1 MQYVQPYGISDP
13 DAPYI
18 NGDPSIARQG
28 SIPPAAAFEHPMR
41 ELVHIITDSLI
52 TPDSG
57 DLEQCAKGMRSQRM
71 NYVEDT
77 GSVNTLSVALSPPL
91 GFYSIG
97 LPIRVKVANTCTGPS
112 TIDAGAGRVPIR
124 RPDGSDTASGDLVAF
139 GLAEL
144 VYDGTVFQMINFHGS
159 TLPSGPPTNNYYN
172 IPYCVDTSPTANTVI
187 ANFSPA
193 ITSLAAGTIFM
204 VKIANTNVDTN
215 NGASNIN
222 VNGLGNKPIHALGG
236 HPNFPFLPGDMQAGD
251 VFVFIYDGTQFWIYP
266 NPLIGLNT
274 IMNISTVQQAS
285 DLFSA
290 LGRKRISTQAKL
302 TIQLAAGIYGPGAPA
317 GQPVGNPT
325 IQTYHAD
332 ADRIWLVGTMKPGQV
347 PPGVGD
353 FVKSGSSAGQI
364 ASDAAFNIQM
374 LRARYASEIK
384 FTNQQGFGLGHTG
397 PGAVNYKNL
406 LVTGPNV
413 PSSGGSAGIGC
424 AYGCSANC
432 WGCTVWGSGDAGF
445 DVASGTLYLSMC
457 HANCCHG
464 DGMVAGF
471 GGAINAAGGGSYSN
485 FNGIGCYYGS
495 QFSSTTVD
503 GTAGGAYFMSAT
515 NQSAGAVAQ
524 GLSSILMI
532 YGYNIVNGSVDMMAT
547 VMGCVQS
554 SYCTVTN
561 WSPAPGT
568 VGNLN
573 SVAIIY
579 A

>member
-57 DLEQCAKGMRSQRM
+57 DLEQCAKGVRSQRM

-77 GSVNTLSVALSPPL
+77 GSVNALSVALNPPL

-97 LPIRVKVANTCTGPS
+97 LPLRVKVHATCTGPS

-124 RPDGSDTASGDLVAF
+124 RPDGSDTGPGDLCAF

-159 TLPSGPPTNNYYN
+159 TLPSGPPTNNYFN
-172 IPYCVDTSPTANTVI
+172 IPYCVDTSPTPNTVI

-193 ITSLAAGTIFM
+193 ITSIAAGTIFM
-204 VKIANTNVDTN
+204 VKIANTNTDTN
-215 NGASNIN
+215 NGASVIN
-222 VNGLGNKPIHALGG
+222 VNGLGNKPILALGG
-236 HPNFPFLPGDMQAGD
+236 HPNWPFLPGDMQAGD

-266 NPLIGLNT
+266 NALIGLNT
-274 IMNISTVQQAS
+274 TLNVSSVGQTN
-285 DLFSA
+285 DLFEA
-290 LGRKRISTQAKL
+290 LGRKRISTKATL
-302 TIQLAAGIYGPGAPA
+302 NIQMATGIYGPGAPA
-317 GQPVGNPT
+317 GHPVSDPT
-325 IQTYHAD
+325 ISTYHAD
-332 ADRIWLVGTMKPGQV
+332 ADRIWLIGTMKPGQV

-353 FVKSGSSAGQI
+353 FIKSGSGAGQI
-364 ASDAAFNIQM
+364 ASDAVFNIQM
-374 LRARYASEIK
+374 LRARYGTEIRVNN
-384 FTNQQGFGLGHTG
+384 NQGAGLAHRG
-397 PGAVNYKNL
+397 PGAINYKNL

-413 PSSGGSAGIGC
+413 PSGGGSSCIAAG
-424 AYGCSANC
+424 YGININC

-445 DVASGTLYLSMC
+445 DCASGTMYLSMC

-464 DGMVAGF
+464 DGMACGF
-471 GGAINAAGGGSYSN
+471 GGAINCAGGGTYSN
-485 FNGIGCYYGS
+485 WNGIGCYYAS
-495 QFSSTTVD
+495 QFSATTVD
-503 GTAGGAYFMSAT
+503 GRAGSAYFMSAT
-515 NQSAGAVAQ
+515 NQSAGAIAQ
-524 GLSSILMI
+524 AGSSVLIL
-532 YGYNIVNGSVDMMAT
+532 YGYVIVNGSIDMMAT
-547 VMGCVQS
+547 VMGIVQTA
-554 SYCTVTN
+554 YTVVTN
-561 WSPAPGT
+561 WSPDPGS